1 MQIPRNAV
9 PLRIFVIAVFDREET
24 IDAFPAVPEGT
35 TDGGLIARETVQALV
50 YGGADIQ
57 PAPAG

>member
-9 PLRIFVIAVFDREET
+9 PLRVFVIAIFDREET
-24 IDAFPAVPEGT
+24 IAAFPAVPEAI
-35 TDGGLIARETVQALV
+35 TDNGHIVRETVRALV

-57 PAPAG
+57 PVPAG